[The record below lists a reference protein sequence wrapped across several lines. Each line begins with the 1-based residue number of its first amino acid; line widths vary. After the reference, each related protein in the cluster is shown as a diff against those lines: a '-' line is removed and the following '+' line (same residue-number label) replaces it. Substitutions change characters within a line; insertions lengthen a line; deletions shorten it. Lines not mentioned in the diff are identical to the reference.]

1 MSIASEM
8 LRALKRLIY
17 SDCEWLR
24 SYEIEALTAFYLHL
38 EKADRS
44 KLIRQ
49 FEHLDMIQRSPNG
62 KLLQFFDGLDSLR
75 KNWAHD
81 IKIMP
86 DQSVIGFQFSVKKE
100 HSLYL
105 RFVIFLG
112 KGGFGEIQFIRKP
125 ELYQPRARKTK
136 EVADLLKA
144 ASVVDG
150 LHTVIFEKII
160 SENEEYDL
168 ERELDLKP

>member
-1 MSIASEM
+1 MSITSEM

-38 EKADRS
+38 EKADRD
-44 KLIRQ
+44 KFIHQ

-62 KLLQFFDGLDSLR
+62 KLLQFFDGLDTLR
-75 KNWAHD
+75 KSWSDD
-81 IKIMP
+81 IKIH
-86 DQSVIGFQFSVKKE
+86 SEHSIIGFKLSVKKK

-112 KGGFGEIQFIRKP
+112 KGGVGEIQFIKKP
-125 ELYQPRARKTK
+125 ELYQPRVVKTK
-136 EVADLLKA
+136 EVANYLKTPA
-144 ASVVDG
+144 EFDE
-150 LHTVIFEKII
+150 LHTVIFEKVI
-160 SENEEYDL
+160 SENEEYNH
-168 ERELDLKP
+168 ERELGLKP